1 MGRWSLSLR
10 CAGRR
15 TVCDKADWLL
25 ARQSAIEKKVA
36 QRDWVDG
43 GQVLY
48 DVRSSYYEGHTGP
61 LAKFGHSRD
70 AKRGK
75 PIALCTVY

>member
-1 MGRWSLSLR
+1 M
-10 CAGRR
+10 
-15 TVCDKADWLL
+15 
-25 ARQSAIEKKVA
+25 A